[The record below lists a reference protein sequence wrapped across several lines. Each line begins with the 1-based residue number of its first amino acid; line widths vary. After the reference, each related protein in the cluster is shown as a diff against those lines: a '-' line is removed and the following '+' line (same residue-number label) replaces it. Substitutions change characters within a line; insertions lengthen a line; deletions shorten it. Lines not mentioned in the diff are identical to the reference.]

1 MRERYQV
8 NRLLAAGALVA
19 AGLVLGL
26 VLTAGDPAERGVVA
40 VRAAVAQPQIALDT
54 ADVADLVM
62 PAVVNINTDKLVE
75 RRTHPFLDDPF
86 FRRFFDMPDGGDG
99 QRQRL
104 ERSLGSGVV
113 ISADGYIVT
122 NNHVVENSE
131 AIRVTFNDRETFDA
145 EVVGTDPQT
154 DLALLKI
161 NVSRKLTHL
170 SFGDSDA
177 LRVGERV
184 MAVGNP
190 FGLGQTVTMG
200 IVSAKGRTTGLMN
213 YEDHIQT
220 DASINPGNSGG
231 ALVNLRGEIVG
242 INSAIMS
249 RSGGSHGIGFA
260 IPANMARRVIDELQD
275 KGVVTRSWLGINVQP
290 VTQAQADLAGLE
302 RLQGVLVASVTEG
315 APAEKAGLQE
325 LDVILSVDG
334 KAVDTVDQLR
344 NTVSLLPVGHETKL
358 EVWRGGKTINV
369 KVKLDTLPD
378 QDQLASRRSVPTAE
392 DGLDG
397 VTVRELT
404 ERVRSQARIPDD
416 VKGLLVVEVDQRS
429 RAAREGLARGDVIME
444 VNRSEVTSLRDY
456 SDAVK
461 RDTDKP
467 VLLRVY
473 RPQTQARIYVA
484 IPR

>member
-325 LDVILSVDG
+325 LD
-334 KAVDTVDQLR
+334 
-344 NTVSLLPVGHETKL
+344 
-358 EVWRGGKTINV
+358 
-369 KVKLDTLPD
+369 
-378 QDQLASRRSVPTAE
+378 
-392 DGLDG
+392 
-397 VTVRELT
+397 
-404 ERVRSQARIPDD
+404 
-416 VKGLLVVEVDQRS
+416 
-429 RAAREGLARGDVIME
+429 
-444 VNRSEVTSLRDY
+444 
-456 SDAVK
+456 
-461 RDTDKP
+461 
-467 VLLRVY
+467 
-473 RPQTQARIYVA
+473 
-484 IPR
+484 